1 MLTLVQFTGDFR
13 GKLTLD
19 EQVGYGDCPDFSQ
32 HGTCTFLGKGTG
44 CNCMA
49 LVSTSLSVSIYVYI
63 VK

>member
-13 GKLTLD
+13 GILTLD
-19 EQVGYGDCPDFSQ
+19 EQGGYSDCPDFSQ
-32 HGTCTFLGKGTG
+32 HGTCIFLGKGTG

>member
-13 GKLTLD
+13 GILTLD
-19 EQVGYGDCPDFSQ
+19 EQCGYSNCPDFSQ